1 MKTLPSREDILRA
14 LVAWP
19 SVSSSDVRFD
29 QSNRAMVERLAEFA
43 EAVGFTVRVM
53 PVSAD
58 GQKLNLVARIG
69 EGDGGLVLSGHTDTV
84 PWDASAWST
93 DPFALEATDDGRL
106 YGLGSADMKG
116 FFACALHAARAF
128 SAGSLKRPLTL
139 LGTADEESSMDGAR
153 ALVSEGVV
161 RASYAVIGEPT
172 GLVPVRKHKGVAMQR
187 LRVTGISGHSSDP
200 SLGRS
205 ALEGMHAVIGALLGY
220 RDELAVAPRD
230 DSFAVPVT
238 TMNLGRIAGGDSPN
252 RICGSCELDI
262 DLRPLPGVSIRALRE
277 ELSRRSVEAIAGR
290 ELSLVV
296 EELFDGVPA
305 FETAADA
312 RLVQAA
318 EEATGSSGQAVMFG
332 TEGPYLQ
339 QLGMETIILGPGD
352 IRVAHQPNEF
362 TTRSE
367 LERATELYGDLIQRF
382 CVDAD

>member
-1 MKTLPSREDILRA
+1 
-14 LVAWP
+14 
-19 SVSSSDVRFD
+19 
-29 QSNRAMVERLAEFA
+29 
-43 EAVGFTVRVM
+43 
-53 PVSAD
+53 
-58 GQKLNLVARIG
+58 
-69 EGDGGLVLSGHTDTV
+69 
-84 PWDASAWST
+84 
-93 DPFALEATDDGRL
+93 
-106 YGLGSADMKG
+106 
-116 FFACALHAARAF
+116 
-128 SAGSLKRPLTL
+128 
-139 LGTADEESSMDGAR
+139 MDGAR

-187 LRVTGISGHSSDP
+187 LRVTGRSGHSSDP

-318 EEATGSSGQAVMFG
+318 EEATGSSAQAVMFG